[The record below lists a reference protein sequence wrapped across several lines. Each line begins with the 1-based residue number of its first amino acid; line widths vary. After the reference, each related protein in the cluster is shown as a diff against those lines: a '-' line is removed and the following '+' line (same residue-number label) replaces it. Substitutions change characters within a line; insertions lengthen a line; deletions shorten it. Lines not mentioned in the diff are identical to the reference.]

1 MKFCFLFLMDALL
14 AYISIFLPGETNL
27 YRLYDEIDVGDREA
41 KDLKAIYATQSL
53 SLASSLFS
61 GFQKFAR
68 KSFGVAVPLFTG
80 RSIFFKSL
88 GVMPHRRPVVVVVGK
103 PIAPPDLGTDTAFA
117 PKIDRKTDEPLNEHG
132 KILIDWHAKY
142 VEALEELY
150 NEYKDAPWNSPGKLR
165 QESMKIVR

>member
-1 MKFCFLFLMDALL
+1 MFAMCGTDKVVILQLLVYKLLCIALGINEIMFPISNGSFLRLFKK
-14 AYISIFLPGETNL
+14 ILPGETNL

-41 KDLKAIYATQSL
+41 KDLKAMYATQSL

-88 GVMPHRRPVVVVVGK
+88 GIMPHRRPVVVVVGK
-103 PIAPPDLGTDTAFA
+103 PIAPP
-117 PKIDRKTDEPLNEHG
+117 
-132 KILIDWHAKY
+132 
-142 VEALEELY
+142 
-150 NEYKDAPWNSPGKLR
+150 EYISNTSQLC
-165 QESMKIVR
+165 MKITHGVSLSFDNA